1 MSLET
6 DILQMVKELITRS
19 KEIIAYAGVVE
30 SYEAATNIVNV
41 TVDGANSSSPCTP
54 LDDTRIEAG
63 KRVVIL
69 KAGGLYY
76 MVGALGNR
84 VVHFPSYTGSNPSG
98 TISGDAWY
106 RDDLHQ
112 AFMNVNGI
120 AVQIAP

>member
-6 DILQMVKELITRS
+6 DILQTVKEMIARS
-19 KEIIAYAGVVE
+19 KEIVAYAGIVE
-30 SYEAATNIVNV
+30 SFDTTTNIVNV
-41 TVDGANSSSPCTP
+41 IVDGANTSIPCTP
-54 LDDTRIEAG
+54 LDDTRIVNG

-76 MVGALGNR
+76 MLGALGNR

-106 RDDLHQ
+106 RSDLNQ
-112 AFMNVNGI
+112 AFMNVNGV